1 MTPRLF
7 PEWHPQDAIQLT
19 WPRLDSDWA
28 PQLDRIEATL
38 EAMVVAIARYQS
50 VLISVPDAATR
61 ERLAATFGR
70 LGIDDERL
78 WLVEASADDTW
89 ARDHGPIGVE
99 RDGHVVLLDY
109 TFTGWGGKFAA
120 ERDNALTRRLGDAGV
135 FAVATE
141 TRELVLEGGAIETD
155 GQGTLLTTE
164 ACLLN
169 RNRNPHLDRAAIETQ
184 LHADFGIERT
194 LWLRHGH
201 LEGDD
206 TDSHIDTLAR
216 FCDAQTIAYV
226 RCDDRSDPHYPA
238 LSAMQEEIQ
247 ALRQADGTPYR
258 LIALPWPRP
267 CFDPDDG
274 HRLPATYANFLII
287 NGAVLVPTY
296 ADAADAKALAALATA
311 FPNRDIIPIDCRT
324 VIRQHG
330 SLHCL
335 TMQLPRGSLAMTS
348 PTRPG
353 DSNDDEE
360 SSRGALR

>member
-1 MTPRLF
+1 MTQRLF

-19 WPRLDSDWA
+19 WPRFDSDWV
-28 PQLDRIEATL
+28 LLLERIEATL
-38 EAMVVAIARYQS
+38 EAMVVAIARYQN

-61 ERLAATFGR
+61 ERLAATFSR
-70 LGIDDERL
+70 LGVDDERL
-78 WLVEASADDTW
+78 RLIEAPADDTW

-109 TFTGWGGKFAA
+109 TFTGWGGKFPAA
-120 ERDNALTRRLGDAGV
+120 RDNALTRKLSDAGA
-135 FAVATE
+135 FAAPVEA
-141 TRELVLEGGAIETD
+141 RELVLEGGAIETD

-169 RNRNPHLDRAAIETQ
+169 RNRNPRLDRAAIEAQ
-184 LHADFGIERT
+184 LRTDFGVERI
-194 LWLRHGH
+194 LWLSHGH
-201 LEGDD
+201 LDGDD

-216 FCDAQTIAYV
+216 FCDTRTIAYV
-226 RCDDRSDPHYPA
+226 RCDDHDDPHYPA
-238 LSAMQEEIQ
+238 LTAMQEEIQ

-267 CFDPDDG
+267 CFAPDDG

-287 NGAVLVPTY
+287 NGAVLIPTY
-296 ADAADAKALAALATA
+296 ADPADAQALAALATA
-311 FPNRDIIPIDCRT
+311 FPDRDIIPIDCRT

-335 TMQLPRGSLAMTS
+335 TMQLPRG
-348 PTRPG
+348 
-353 DSNDDEE
+353 
-360 SSRGALR
+360 ALK